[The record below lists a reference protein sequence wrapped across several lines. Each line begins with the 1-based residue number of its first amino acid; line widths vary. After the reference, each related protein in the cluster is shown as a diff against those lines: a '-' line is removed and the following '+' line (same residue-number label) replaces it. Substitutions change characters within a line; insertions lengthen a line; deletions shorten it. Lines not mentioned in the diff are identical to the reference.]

1 MEKKKITWWKIAL
14 GIVLFPFVVMYFM
27 FKYLYKFYR
36 SDKFTRKQKAIYTV
50 AGFAVICII
59 GAVSAMTRGPV
70 LENVVI
76 NDLTL
81 YKDETKDLE
90 ISLTPK
96 DADIKA
102 ITFNDFDSNIIS
114 IDDKKIKGLKEG
126 QTEVVCKITDSQ
138 RRKDLAMQ
146 YRPILN
152 CEVTNHILLNNNV
165 ALCTYFSLKNIGRA
179 EAIDVKIKTSSEL
192 PIFSQIT
199 YDHTSIIEKNN
210 IFQFIITFVWKGQ
223 DLGDGTFE
231 SLQLDKMYDLTK
243 KSLNSSVE
251 ITFSDIVDTKYCLH
265 FNVECHYIV
274 NLNGSNTNGLN
285 LDQIQKLVD
294 STPKTWRIDLKNVET
309 IDISNGSI

>member
-1 MEKKKITWWKIAL
+1 MMSKKETVKFILLLTIATVIIAITILLFCWVCYLVPIDFPGTVGEWITAFSAL
-14 GIVLFPFVVMYFM
+14 
-27 FKYLYKFYR
+27 
-36 SDKFTRKQKAIYTV
+36 
-50 AGFAVICII
+50 AG
-59 GAVSAMTRGPV
+59 GA
-70 LENVVI
+70 
-76 NDLTL
+76 LTL
-81 YKDETKDLE
+81 GGVWWTIKDSEKRSLE
-90 ISLTPK
+90 QKL
-96 DADIKA
+96 
-102 ITFNDFDSNIIS
+102 DFI
-114 IDDKKIKGLKEG
+114 E
-126 QTEVVCKITDSQ
+126 QQKITDSQ

-199 YDHTSIIEKNN
+199 YDHTSTIEKNN
-210 IFQFIITFVWKGQ
+210 IFQFIITFVWKGR

>member
-126 QTEVVCKITDSQ
+126 QTEVVCKITDSHSNEI
-138 RRKDLAMQ
+138 KSNKF
-146 YRPILN
+146 I
-152 CEVTNHILLNNNV
+152 VTV
-165 ALCTYFSLKNIGRA
+165 SLTDKQIA
-179 EAIDVKIKTSSEL
+179 EANAKAADEAAKAE
-192 PIFSQIT
+192 
-199 YDHTSIIEKNN
+199 
-210 IFQFIITFVWKGQ
+210 
-223 DLGDGTFE
+223 
-231 SLQLDKMYDLTK
+231 
-243 KSLNSSVE
+243 
-251 ITFSDIVDTKYCLH
+251 
-265 FNVECHYIV
+265 
-274 NLNGSNTNGLN
+274 
-285 LDQIQKLVD
+285 QKLQEKRNTI
-294 STPKTWRIDLKNVET
+294 STTESITIKDYCKDIINSLLKAPSTAEYPA
-309 IDISNGSI
+309 

>member
-114 IDDKKIKGLKEG
+114 IDDKKIKGFKEG
-126 QTEVVCKITDSQ
+126 QTEVVCKITDSHSNEI
-138 RRKDLAMQ
+138 KSNKF
-146 YRPILN
+146 I
-152 CEVTNHILLNNNV
+152 VTV
-165 ALCTYFSLKNIGRA
+165 SLTDKQIA
-179 EAIDVKIKTSSEL
+179 EANAKAADEAAKAEQKLQEKRNTISTTESITIKDYCKDIINSLLKAPSTAEYPGTFLNPLNDWQMAKTNNLVTVKSYVDAQNSFGAMMRSE
-192 PIFSQIT
+192 
-199 YDHTSIIEKNN
+199 
-210 IFQFIITFVWKGQ
+210 FIIQVQMQ
-223 DLGDGTFE
+223 DDGSGKATYVQFDGKVI
-231 SLQLDKMYDLTK
+231 S
-243 KSLNSSVE
+243 
-251 ITFSDIVDTKYCLH
+251 
-265 FNVECHYIV
+265 
-274 NLNGSNTNGLN
+274 GSY
-285 LDQIQKLVD
+285 Q
-294 STPKTWRIDLKNVET
+294 
-309 IDISNGSI
+309 